1 MSLRESI
8 FKFVEENGR
17 RYHSFNEGSK
27 TRSPLCQT
35 LHAIPD
41 RDLTRL
47 LEYVLP
53 NDEEEQERL
62 GMYALGELKLL
73 TSLTF

>member
-41 RDLTRL
+41 RDLTHL

-62 GMYALGELKLL
+62 GRYAVNAQKIL
-73 TSLTF
+73 TSLTC